1 MVHDPVVVLLF
12 LGGVEFLKDA
22 IAELCDESLGGREV
36 VLSNN
41 KDVESAFHRFVG
53 LFNANN
59 GSEIQKVGGD
69 DSHDFV
75 FVFHSFLE

>member
-22 IAELCDESLGGREV
+22 IAELCDESLGGRKV

-41 KDVESAFHRFVG
+41 KDVASAFHSFVG
-53 LFNANN
+53 LFNAND
-59 GSEIQKVGGD
+59 GLEVQKVGGD
-69 DSHDFV
+69 GSHDLV
-75 FVFHSFLE
+75 FVFHTFLE